1 MDDFVAGRVDR
12 EWCPKYVEMCQKFIC
27 SVVQAVEIEP

>member
-1 MDDFVAGRVDR
+1 MDDFVAGRVES
-12 EWCPKYVEMCQKFIC
+12 EWCPKYVELCQTFIC